1 MGVGSTLNVTGSVL
15 DADAMA
21 KAFGCDADLAAVIA
35 TKAHYRAYP
44 ARTTIVDGTASS
56 STIYVMVD
64 GHARAIAF
72 SVDGRLVVLHDFGP
86 GDLFGEDSLSG
97 ANSSN
102 VDVAAID
109 AVRAALFQNE
119 IFLALM
125 TNYSAVAI
133 AFSRL
138 LVTRLSDTARR
149 LVEGS
154 TLSATGR
161 IHAEL
166 LRQARAADAMTIR
179 PAPVLS
185 VFALRAQ
192 TTRET
197 ASRTINALQKRGIVA
212 RDDDS
217 LRVVA
222 PHRLEELIY

>member
-1 MGVGSTLNVTGSVL
+1 VGSILGDEIASGG
-15 DADAMA
+15 ADAMV
-21 KAFGCDADLAAVIA
+21 KAFGCDRDLAGVMAA
-35 TKAHYRAYP
+35 KAHYRHFA
-44 ARTTIVDGTASS
+44 ARTTIIDGTAA
-56 STIYVMVD
+56 STMVYVMVD
-64 GHARAIAF
+64 GRARAVAF

-86 GDLFGEDSLSG
+86 GDLFGEDSLTG
-97 ANSSN
+97 ARSSN
-102 VDVAAID
+102 VDIVALD
-109 AVRAALFQNE
+109 AVWAGLFE
-119 IFLALM
+119 SDVFLALM

-133 AFSRL
+133 AFSQL
-138 LVTRLSDTARR
+138 LVTRLGDTARR

-154 TLSATGR
+154 TLTATGR

-166 LRQARAADAMTIR
+166 LRQARGGDAMTIR

-197 ASRTINALQKRGIVA
+197 ASRAINALQKRGIVQ
-212 RDDDS
+212 RDGDG

>member
-1 MGVGSTLNVTGSVL
+1 MGDDVVVT
-15 DADAMA
+15 DAITR
-21 KAFGCDADLAAVIA
+21 AFHCDADLAAVIA
-35 TKAHYRAYP
+35 AKAHYRSYS
-44 ARTTIVDGTASS
+44 ARTTIIDGAAASN
-56 STIYVMVD
+56 TVYVLVD

-72 SVDGRLVVLHDFGP
+72 SIEGRLVVLHDFGP
-86 GDLFGEDSLSG
+86 GDLFGENSLTGTKST
-97 ANSSN
+97 N
-102 VDVAAID
+102 VDVTAID
-109 AVRAALFQNE
+109 AVHAGLFTSDT
-119 IFLALM
+119 FLALM
-125 TNYSAVAI
+125 TNYNAVAI
-133 AFSRL
+133 AVSQL
-138 LVTRLSDTARR
+138 LVARLGDTARR

-166 LRQARAADAMTIR
+166 LRQAHSGDAMTIR

-197 ASRTINALQKRGIVA
+197 ASRAISALQKRGIIE
-212 RDDDS
+212 RDEDC